1 MAASC
6 LDLLVIIANKLLTRG
21 IRGVLVECHLYF
33 SQSLICPH
41 PACIGCIIVRS
52 LLLAGAA
59 NSESI
64 VPGPRDWLATYVFL
78 PLRRWHYKF
87 PCKPLICFSQSHTL
101 YYLDLLLAYLGSI
114 SERKGTAVYRAS
126 EPGQGPPWSWKRKK
140 TLWRKLALWLRTLLT
155 CDHGGVGQQGAFR
168 AFTFS
173 DSKCLQSAS
182 RSYSHEILAIRTQI
196 LSMLMDLSQLG
207 IQCWPNLNWFHLRL
221 ATRPGSRLL
230 IVNSLSKHLAHPF
243 LLPAAHKIVNCL
255 GKQARGN
262 LGVERHKSQRENY
275 GTLLICSWSDGV
287 NEILED
293 HSALNLFERSFKR
306 LICSSDGMCL
316 QYSVR

>member
-1 MAASC
+1 M
-6 LDLLVIIANKLLTRG
+6 LLIA
-21 IRGVLVECHLYF
+21 
-33 SQSLICPH
+33 SQSCPGLETDWQH
-41 PACIGCIIVRS
+41 TSSSLSDADTTNSLASHSFAFRRVIHFIIWNCCWHIWDLYLRGRA
-52 LLLAGAA
+52 LLCTGRPNLAKVLHDRENG
-59 NSESI
+59 
-64 VPGPRDWLATYVFL
+64 
-78 PLRRWHYKF
+78 RRPFEGSWHYGWELCW
-87 PCKPLICFSQSHTL
+87 P
-101 YYLDLLLAYLGSI
+101 
-114 SERKGTAVYRAS
+114 
-126 EPGQGPPWSWKRKK
+126 
-140 TLWRKLALWLRTLLT
+140 
-155 CDHGGVGQQGAFR
+155 CDHGGAGLQGAFR

-255 GKQARGN
+255 GKQAVGN

-275 GTLLICSWSDGV
+275 GTLLYYVHGQMGST
-287 NEILED
+287 
-293 HSALNLFERSFKR
+293 K
-306 LICSSDGMCL
+306 
-316 QYSVR
+316 Y

>member
-1 MAASC
+1 MA
-6 LDLLVIIANKLLTRG
+6 RG

-87 PCKPLICFSQSHTL
+87 PCKPLICFSQSHSL
-101 YYLDLLLAYLGSI
+101 YYLELLLAYLGSNL
-114 SERKGTAVYRAS
+114 RGRALLCTGRPNLAKVLHDR
-126 EPGQGPPWSWKRKK
+126 ENGRRPFEGSWHYGWE
-140 TLWRKLALWLRTLLT
+140 LCWP
-155 CDHGGVGQQGAFR
+155 CDHGGAGLQGAFR

-255 GKQARGN
+255 GKQAVGN

-275 GTLLICSWSDGV
+275 GTLLYYVHGQMGST
-287 NEILED
+287 
-293 HSALNLFERSFKR
+293 K
-306 LICSSDGMCL
+306 
-316 QYSVR
+316 Y